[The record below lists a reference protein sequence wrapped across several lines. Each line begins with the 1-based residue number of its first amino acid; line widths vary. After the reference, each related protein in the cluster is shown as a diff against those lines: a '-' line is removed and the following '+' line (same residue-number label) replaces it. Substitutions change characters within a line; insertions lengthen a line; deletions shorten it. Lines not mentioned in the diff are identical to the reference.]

1 MNLSIL
7 DNGTMVLGVSLH
19 ISSFFFQI
27 FATVIISFRFFDH
40 SFLLRLDGKSFAL
53 PRGSFYFHFEKSS
66 EINEA
71 G

>member
-19 ISSFFFQI
+19 ISSFFQI

-40 SFLLRLDGKSFAL
+40 SFLLRLGGKSFAL
-53 PRGSFYFHFEKSS
+53 SRGSFYFHFEKSS